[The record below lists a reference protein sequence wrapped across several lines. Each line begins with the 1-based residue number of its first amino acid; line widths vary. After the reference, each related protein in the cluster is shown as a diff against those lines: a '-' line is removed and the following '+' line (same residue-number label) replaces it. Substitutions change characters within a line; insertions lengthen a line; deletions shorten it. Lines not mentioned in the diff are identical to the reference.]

1 MRSERKITLECL
13 HSTLRRRRHIR
24 RAASTF
30 QTLTIMKKTHLI
42 LLFLTF
48 TLLFSCQKDKKPR
61 LGYCSDLVPYN
72 QEIFDPGPQEFG
84 WAKGV
89 KGGFPWEASAMWRPR
104 EEDSLHWSLHIT
116 TYEGGYVRR
125 ESIVLGEIPYEKGKY
140 KVSGYDN
147 WDGIVDGGYARL
159 IEDGDAVLSYF
170 STNDTKESWLIITE
184 IDPENKLMK
193 GLFELHFGPEDCL
206 DFQVDIFEGSFEARM
221 WE

>member
-1 MRSERKITLECL
+1 
-13 HSTLRRRRHIR
+13 
-24 RAASTF
+24 
-30 QTLTIMKKTHLI
+30 
-42 LLFLTF
+42 
-48 TLLFSCQKDKKPR
+48 
-61 LGYCSDLVPYN
+61 
-72 QEIFDPGPQEFG
+72 
-84 WAKGV
+84 
-89 KGGFPWEASAMWRPR
+89 MWRPR

-116 TYEGGYVRR
+116 TYEGEYVRR

-140 KVSGYDN
+140 KVSGIDD

-159 IEDGDAVLSYF
+159 IEDGDALLSYF